1 LLEGI
6 SMTAYDEDLAWIHD
20 VGYGSFA
27 RDAAPGVLEVLRD
40 RGAKT
45 VVDIGCGSGI
55 WARQL
60 VDAGMRVVGVDLSPA
75 MIKLARRRVPE
86 AKFQVASWRDY
97 RPAPADAFT
106 ALGEVLGYLLDE
118 RATSDALEQLLKRIF
133 TALRPG
139 GVLVFD
145 LAEPGRGGDLRPSHR
160 AADDWACLVDYERD
174 DVRQILTRRIDT
186 FRRIGKAYRRHR
198 ETHRL
203 QLHDARGVAQRLRE
217 IGFRVRVVRAYGSFR
232 LPAKLAGFIAVKPS

>member
-1 LLEGI
+1 
-6 SMTAYDEDLAWIHD
+6 MTAYDEDLAWIHD

-60 VDAGMRVVGVDLSPA
+60 VDAGMQVVGVDLSPA

-106 ALGEVLGYLLDE
+106 ALGEVLGQRADISIAPLSDE
-118 RATSDALEQLLKRIF
+118 LVRGRKIVQYQSHCGQS
-133 TALRPG
+133 RP
-139 GVLVFD
+139 
-145 LAEPGRGGDLRPSHR
+145 
-160 AADDWACLVDYERD
+160 
-174 DVRQILTRRIDT
+174 
-186 FRRIGKAYRRHR
+186 
-198 ETHRL
+198 
-203 QLHDARGVAQRLRE
+203 
-217 IGFRVRVVRAYGSFR
+217 
-232 LPAKLAGFIAVKPS
+232 